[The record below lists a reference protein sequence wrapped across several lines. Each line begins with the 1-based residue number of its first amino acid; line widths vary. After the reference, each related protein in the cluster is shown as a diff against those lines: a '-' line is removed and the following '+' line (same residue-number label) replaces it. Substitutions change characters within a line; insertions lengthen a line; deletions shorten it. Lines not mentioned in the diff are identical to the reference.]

1 VGTGWNTIHL
11 PQFKKARATPAAL
24 HLPEGSSGALL
35 GRAVLAKQAIRERNM
50 SSGKLLVMSAR
61 VAFGGHTGRGSWRE
75 DKWVAMVTGR
85 ER

>member
-1 VGTGWNTIHL
+1 
-11 PQFKKARATPAAL
+11 
-24 HLPEGSSGALL
+24 
-35 GRAVLAKQAIRERNM
+35 M

-85 ER
+85 ERWGGHHGWPESASRDRARLRNGDPGGHARRLLRDVQFSAAV

>member
-1 VGTGWNTIHL
+1 
-11 PQFKKARATPAAL
+11 
-24 HLPEGSSGALL
+24 
-35 GRAVLAKQAIRERNM
+35 M

-61 VAFGGHTGRGSWRE
+61 VAFGGRTGRGSWRE